1 MRLSDVNP
9 EQYSFYLSLL
19 EGTPP
24 HGGFGMGF
32 DSLIAKIM
40 KLNDIRDAALF
51 PRTFKTLIP

>member
-1 MRLSDVNP
+1 MRLSYVNP

-19 EGTPP
+19 KGAPP

-40 KLNDIRDAALF
+40 KLNDI
-51 PRTFKTLIP
+51 